1 MDNGLLGQN
10 TNILVIKS
18 FDETQL
24 VIYVSDREGL
34 TSFRPRQTLNAN
46 TAILLFDE
54 SIDGQIDIKC

>member
-24 VIYVSDREGL
+24 VIYVSDLEGL
-34 TSFRPRQTLNAN
+34 TTLRPTQTLHAN
-46 TAILLFDE
+46 TAISLFDE
-54 SIDGQIDIKC
+54 SIEGQIKIKC